1 MGPQPTSEMK
11 EEIKDAKTGF
21 LQSRKVSRSQD
32 GQLSGAL
39 NNQMFIGRTMKFT
52 EDFESKINTL
62 SADQITA
69 ALRKHIDLNKMSI
82 FKGGDFANKLKK
94 P

>member
-1 MGPQPTSEMK
+1 MLKDGFTEQ
-11 EEIKDAKTGF
+11 EIKDAKSGY

-32 GQLSGAL
+32 NALSGTL
-39 NNQMFIGRTMKFT
+39 NSMLNIGRTMKFT
-52 EDFESKINTL
+52 EDFESKVESLT
-62 SADQITA
+62 SDQINA
-69 ALRKHIDLNKMSI
+69 ALRKHIDISKLSV

>member
-1 MGPQPTSEMK
+1 MLKDGFTE
-11 EEIKDAKTGF
+11 EEIKDAKTGL

-32 GQLSGAL
+32 GQLAGTL
-39 NNQMFIGRTMKFT
+39 NNQMHIGRTMKFT
-52 EDFESKINTL
+52 EEFDSKINALT
-62 SADQITA
+62 ADQITA